1 MRPRSRG
8 DDGQAAVDYLLVLAL
23 VALALSIGADSSVQ
37 RVVEAVAEHY
47 RRFTWAISLP

>member
-23 VALALSIGADSSVQ
+23 VALALSIGADAPVQ
-37 RVVEAVAEHY
+37 RLIEAMTEHY
-47 RRFTWAISLP
+47 RRFTWAMSLP